1 MAATAP
7 APAAPHNVAGADTKP
22 SISVTTRHNRSTLMH
37 AGQLVV
43 RCFRGQL
50 SKGSPSH
57 EDGSIRL
64 QPPTSKI
71 APCTSSHR
79 VVADIHI
86 YDIVPP
92 KQPKSAPK
100 KRIYYFVGG
109 SWQRVPSPQHWWM
122 VSKLAQRLPHTI
134 VSIVSPPLAPNDP
147 AARSFPACLA
157 LYRALM
163 DDAHAAGE
171 TVTFAGDSSGANM
184 VLCLALEA
192 LREDAV
198 AGTTTRPH
206 PVSVMCICPSTDL
219 TRSNGEIDAVAP
231 FDPLLTPMMI
241 RDTARAWCAGSTDAA
256 DPTVS
261 PLNADVALLAKR
273 GVKVHGVTAGYD
285 VLCPDGVRFRDRCAQ
300 VGVQG
305 KWLHWEKQ
313 MHCFVL
319 MAPYRLSEPQMA
331 IDWVIEVLENE

>member
-1 MAATAP
+1 MASTVPTLDPATAP
-7 APAAPHNVAGADTKP
+7 HNGAAKP
-22 SISVTTRHNRSTLMH
+22 SINVETRHNRSTLMH
-37 AGQLVV
+37 AGQLLV
-43 RCFRGQL
+43 RCLRSQL
-50 SKGSPSH
+50 SKGAPDHEAGSVRLSP
-57 EDGSIRL
+57 
-64 QPPTSKI
+64 PKSKI
-71 APCTSSHR
+71 APCTSTHR
-79 VVADIHI
+79 VVADINI

-92 KQPKSAPK
+92 AQPKAAPK

-147 AARSFPACLA
+147 AARSFPACMA

-163 DDAHAAGE
+163 ADAHAAGE

-192 LREDAV
+192 LREDAE
-198 AGTTTRPH
+198 AGVERPH
-206 PVSVMCICPSTDL
+206 PVSVMAICPSTDL
-219 TRSNGEIDAVAP
+219 TRSNSEIDSVAP
-231 FDPLLTPMMI
+231 FDPLLTPVMI
-241 RDTARAWCAGSTDAA
+241 RDTARAWCADSTDAA
-256 DPTVS
+256 HPTVS
-261 PLNADVALLAKR
+261 PLNANVALLAKR

-285 VLCPDGVRFRDRCAQ
+285 VLCPDGVRFRDKCAEA
-300 VGVQG
+300 GVKG
-305 KWLHWEKQ
+305 EWLHWEKQ

-331 IDWVIEVLENE
+331 IDWVVRVLEKE